1 MDALLSALL
10 VCLLC
15 EVGGANQ
22 QLTLALARRFDRDS
36 PVVAG
41 IACAAFANAAISAT
55 SGWFISTMI
64 SADARSLFLALSL
77 LFAGAGL
84 MVAAKRPDELSGW
97 RTGAFTTTALGLF
110 ILGFADGAQFVIL
123 GIATRTG
130 DPIMATIGGGLGV
143 FVACL
148 PVALLRQPVPPRL
161 STIVRRVGGGVLLLI
176 GAALGLSAVKLL

>member
-36 PVVAG
+36 PVIAG
-41 IACAAFANAAISAT
+41 IACAAFANAAISAA

-64 SADARSLFLALSL
+64 AADARSLFLALSL
-77 LFAGAGL
+77 LLAGAGIL
-84 MVAAKRPDELSGW
+84 VAAKRPNDLHGW
-97 RTGAFTTTALGLF
+97 RTGAFTTVVLGLF

-123 GIATRTG
+123 GIATRTA
-130 DPIMATIGGGLGV
+130 DPVMTTIGGGLGV

-148 PVALLRQPVPPRL
+148 PIALLRQSVPPRL
-161 STIVRRVGGGVLLLI
+161 SMIVRRVGGCVLLLI
-176 GAALGLSAVKLL
+176 GTALALSAIKLL